1 MNLQGEA
8 ARNHY
13 EDGFRFTARF
23 YGPATS
29 LIDASYDMPGVVRVD

>member
-13 EDGFRFTARF
+13 EDDFRPTARVCR
-23 YGPATS
+23 AVTS
-29 LIDASYDMPGVVRVD
+29 LIDGSHDRPHMVRVD